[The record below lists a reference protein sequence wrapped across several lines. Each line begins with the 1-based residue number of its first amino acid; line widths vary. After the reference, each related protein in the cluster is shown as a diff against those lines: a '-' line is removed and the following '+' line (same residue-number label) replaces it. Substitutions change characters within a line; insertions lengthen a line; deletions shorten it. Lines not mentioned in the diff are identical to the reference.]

1 MLVWW
6 KLQQCFKR
14 LKLQVKRS
22 RRIKDM
28 TLENPD
34 KQKDCGVKE
43 MRTRHCLGTLVIG
56 DGGVIGKLN
65 DSKED
70 NVSIACDNG
79 GRYSEGRKGKNKSGH
94 DVSAY
99 DLVGDFLW
107 RNDNDK
113 TTVATAG
120 CNGKQ
125 EFEEDGGLDDNKG
138 EDNVLVESVNDWR

>member
-1 MLVWW
+1 
-6 KLQQCFKR
+6 
-14 LKLQVKRS
+14 
-22 RRIKDM
+22 M

-43 MRTRHCLGTLVIG
+43 IKTRHCLGTLVIG
-56 DGGVIGKLN
+56 DGGKKENSSSDGDLYCVVL

-125 EFEEDGGLDDNKG
+125 EFKEDGGLDDNKG